1 VPPVIYKDHRGNRLP
16 SVTSIIGRFKESGG
30 LLYWANQQGLE
41 GKTLDQARAEVTTPG
56 TLAHKAVEDHIN
68 GRPETALTGAGEV
81 TEKARNAYAAYLHWE
96 AMNRI
101 TFRHTEVSLA
111 SEQHAF
117 GGTLDAVGMIG
128 NELILLDWKCA
139 NAVYADYLYQL
150 AAYGLLW
157 NENYPDHPPVGGF
170 HLCRFAK
177 EQGDFS
183 HHYFPCHRQ
192 NLDPFK
198 RPVHIVPMWSSV
210 AGKMIETV
218 WPGISELRT
227 TAFRTGQ
234 YAGMPAPDF
243 GPTIARTF
251 TGKAGRGK
259 SKGRSAASR
268 CSFPSGAGSRSP
280 ASSLERSAVSSA
292 PRSIGA
298 KPMANG
304 PTPMCRTKC
313 GRTPR
318 PGSSKNA
325 PRPERCAALSRK
337 RSATPS
343 RKWKVST
350 PSMARPTPRKSRSRK
365 A

>member
-1 VPPVIYKDHRGNRLP
+1 MPPVIYKDHRGNRLP
-16 SVTSIIGRFKESGG
+16 SVTTIIGRFKESGG

-68 GRPETALTGAGEV
+68 GRPETALSGAGEV

-183 HHYFPCHRQ
+183 HHYFPS
-192 NLDPFK
+192 LDDE
-198 RPVHIVPMWSSV
+198 
-210 AGKMIETV
+210 AETF
-218 WPGISELRT
+218 LRMRDL
-227 TAFRTGQ
+227 FDRVK
-234 YAGMPAPDF
+234 
-243 GPTIARTF
+243 
-251 TGKAGRGK
+251 KA
-259 SKGRSAASR
+259 
-268 CSFPSGAGSRSP
+268 
-280 ASSLERSAVSSA
+280 ER
-292 PRSIGA
+292 RL
-298 KPMANG
+298 
-304 PTPMCRTKC
+304 R
-313 GRTPR
+313 
-318 PGSSKNA
+318 
-325 PRPERCAALSRK
+325 
-337 RSATPS
+337 
-343 RKWKVST
+343 
-350 PSMARPTPRKSRSRK
+350 
-365 A
+365 

>member
-1 VPPVIYKDHRGNRLP
+1 M
-16 SVTSIIGRFKESGG
+16 TTIIGRFKESGG

-183 HHYFPCHRQ
+183 HHYFPS
-192 NLDPFK
+192 LDDE
-198 RPVHIVPMWSSV
+198 
-210 AGKMIETV
+210 AETFLLMRDLFDRV
-218 WPGISELRT
+218 KKAERRLR
-227 TAFRTGQ
+227 
-234 YAGMPAPDF
+234 
-243 GPTIARTF
+243 
-251 TGKAGRGK
+251 
-259 SKGRSAASR
+259 
-268 CSFPSGAGSRSP
+268 
-280 ASSLERSAVSSA
+280 
-292 PRSIGA
+292 
-298 KPMANG
+298 
-304 PTPMCRTKC
+304 
-313 GRTPR
+313 
-318 PGSSKNA
+318 
-325 PRPERCAALSRK
+325 
-337 RSATPS
+337 
-343 RKWKVST
+343 
-350 PSMARPTPRKSRSRK
+350 
-365 A
+365 